1 MAPYGRHWRVTRRL
15 VTVEM
20 VANKRINETA
30 FIRRKCIDNMQLWV
44 EEEASKVKEGCGVHM
59 ARFVFLMTFN
69 LLGNLMLYRDLVDP
83 NSGEGLEFLR
93 Q

>member
-1 MAPYGRHWRVTRRL
+1 MRRL

-30 FIRRKCIDNMQLWV
+30 FIRRKCIDNMQLCV
-44 EEEASKVKEGCGVHM
+44 EEEASKVEEGRGVHV

-69 LLGNLMLYRDLVDP
+69 LLGNLMLSRDLVDT
-83 NSGEGLEFLR
+83 NSEEGLEFLR
-93 Q
+93 K